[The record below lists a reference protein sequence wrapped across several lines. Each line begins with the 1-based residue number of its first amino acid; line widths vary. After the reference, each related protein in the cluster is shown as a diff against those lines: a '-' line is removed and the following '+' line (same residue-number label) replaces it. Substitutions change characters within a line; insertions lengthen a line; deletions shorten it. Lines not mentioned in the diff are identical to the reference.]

1 MEGALSGIR
10 VLDFTRAVAGAF
22 GSLVLSDMGAEMNKI
37 ESVPRADLPTFD
49 AEEIQPTEN
58 IAHFWGL
65 NRGKKGICL
74 DMKKPRAREVF
85 YDLVK
90 KSDVVFDNFR
100 PDVPERLG
108 IDYDTI
114 KQYNPKIIACSLS
127 GYGETGPLKDQP
139 SYDVIAQALSGIMS
153 ITGEPGRMPIHCGLA
168 IGDLSSGL
176 FSAFGIACA
185 LFARERTGVGQKVE
199 ASILDTLLAFQSYR
213 VPQIFGAG
221 MKFGPQPRRSG
232 AGQVPYGAFKTKD
245 GSWITIAAGPAH
257 FWEGLC
263 KVIGREELITDSR
276 FDTLEKRRQREDEVS
291 QVIEAAILTKTAKE
305 WERLL
310 FEIGVPAGK
319 VNTIEEAFRQP
330 QAQAQNMLISFEH
343 PLGRKMK
350 CAANPLKMPA
360 TKVEEYQPAPG
371 IGEHTQEVLAN
382 LLGYA
387 NDKIAKLRE
396 ERAIWYPYR
405 GVTYGSGALARF

>member
-1 MEGALSGIR
+1 
-10 VLDFTRAVAGAF
+10 
-22 GSLVLSDMGAEMNKI
+22 
-37 ESVPRADLPTFD
+37 
-49 AEEIQPTEN
+49 
-58 IAHFWGL
+58 
-65 NRGKKGICL
+65 
-74 DMKKPRAREVF
+74 
-85 YDLVK
+85 
-90 KSDVVFDNFR
+90 
-100 PDVPERLG
+100 
-108 IDYDTI
+108 
-114 KQYNPKIIACSLS
+114 
-127 GYGETGPLKDQP
+127 
-139 SYDVIAQALSGIMS
+139 
-153 ITGEPGRMPIHCGLA
+153 
-168 IGDLSSGL
+168 
-176 FSAFGIACA
+176 
-185 LFARERTGVGQKVE
+185 
-199 ASILDTLLAFQSYR
+199 
-213 VPQIFGAG
+213 
-221 MKFGPQPRRSG
+221 
-232 AGQVPYGAFKTKD
+232 
-245 GSWITIAAGPAH
+245 
-257 FWEGLC
+257 
-263 KVIGREELITDSR
+263 VIGREELITDSR

-350 CAANPLKMPA
+350 CAANPLKMSA

-387 NDKIAKLRE
+387 SDKIAKLRE